1 MKKILLSILVVLIVA
16 VALFTMVACKE
27 TSEPTAANS
36 VVLAEAGSAGEDLA
50 KEFVKNHPGS
60 TYVEAQAQR
69 SIFTELIAY
78 TADIGFIDSIMANYY
93 INETGS
99 TFSGKLQVVDIGA
112 EAETY
117 AIGFRKADVYLTQKV
132 NKALYDLQQEGKIA
146 EIATTYGLTSEL
158 IAFEDQIVD
167 ETLDKT
173 SYNSIIN
180 RGTMIVGYTI
190 FAPIAYTKDG
200 AFVGFD
206 TDVAKAVCQK
216 LGVTAVFQEIDWD
229 EKELELNGYTIDA
242 IWNGMTY
249 TEERAEAMS
258 MSNSYLRNKQVAV
271 VRKGEASRV
280 N

>member
-1 MKKILLSILVVLIVA
+1 MKTLEEKKKIVDKYCKAHNGVDDMTILQL
-16 VALFTMVACKE
+16 MY
-27 TSEPTAANS
+27 S
-36 VVLAEAGSAGEDLA
+36 
-50 KEFVKNHPGS
+50 
-60 TYVEAQAQR
+60 
-69 SIFTELIAY
+69 
-78 TADIGFIDSIMANYY
+78 
-93 INETGS
+93 
-99 TFSGKLQVVDIGA
+99 
-112 EAETY
+112 
-117 AIGFRKADVYLTQKV
+117 
-132 NKALYDLQQEGKIA
+132 
-146 EIATTYGLTSEL
+146 
-158 IAFEDQIVD
+158 
-167 ETLDKT
+167 
-173 SYNSIIN
+173 
-180 RGTMIVGYTI
+180 
-190 FAPIAYTKDG
+190 IAYTKDG